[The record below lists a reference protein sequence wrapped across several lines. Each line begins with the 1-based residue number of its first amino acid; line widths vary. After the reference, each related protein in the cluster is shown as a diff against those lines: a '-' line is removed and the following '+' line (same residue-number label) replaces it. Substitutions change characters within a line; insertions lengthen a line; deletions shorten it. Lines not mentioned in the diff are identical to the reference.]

1 MWLQTVEQ
9 TIDICM
15 ALSGDMGHKHQYG
28 PHQGA
33 GKAQATL
40 LSASTMPSSTMFSH
54 VVNQEENIEHKNI

>member
-1 MWLQTVEQ
+1 
-9 TIDICM
+9 M

-40 LSASTMPSSTMFSH
+40 LSVSTMPSSTMFLH
-54 VVNQEENIEHKNI
+54 VVNQEENIIFCLCISLNFIKM